1 MIKRILVI
9 DGESRSVSGTV
20 AGLKLRGVKVDTVK
34 TKQDAEAYLLK
45 NVYDAV
51 LLELMIPEKE
61 AKDIKAD
68 RPELKHGLAILNAI
82 RNGKYQVGGTVK
94 EVKVVVITCVGHE
107 DPEVMRVLNNLGAS
121 VLVKPVFPASLAPI
135 MLDWFK

>member
-45 NVYDAV
+45 
-51 LLELMIPEKE
+51 L
-61 AKDIKAD
+61 
-68 RPELKHGLAILNAI
+68 
-82 RNGKYQVGGTVK
+82 
-94 EVKVVVITCVGHE
+94 
-107 DPEVMRVLNNLGAS
+107 
-121 VLVKPVFPASLAPI
+121 SLI
-135 MLDWFK
+135 HI